1 MHTPFFLN
9 GKEASWDEDAL
20 RGDYDATSWDEYAPT
35 RDDYDSLDEYAPT
48 RDDYDSL
55 DEYAPY

>member
-1 MHTPFFLN
+1 MYMCILLFFKFKS

-35 RDDYDSLDEYAPT
+35 RDDYDATSW
-48 RDDYDSL
+48 

>member
-1 MHTPFFLN
+1 MIMMPPLEMSMPPT
-9 GKEASWDEDAL
+9 